1 VKIVYLG
8 DLVGRSGRKIVA
20 EKLPEIQEK
29 LKPDAIIVNGENA
42 AAGFGITEKIAK
54 ELFDLGI
61 AVISTGNHVWDQK
74 DTKRYIN
81 TEPRMIRP
89 INYPEGAPGKGSV
102 IVEDNRG
109 RGILVINV
117 MGRIFMDPLDDPFK
131 AVEIELKKHQLGSTV
146 KFILVD
152 IHAEATSEKMAMGQF
167 LDGQVSLVVGTHSH
181 IPTADAQ
188 IFDGGT
194 AYQTD
199 AGMCGDYNSVI
210 GMDKVEPINRF
221 TKKIRGD
228 RYSPALGDGTLC
240 GVFVQTDDSTG
251 LATHIEPIRLGARL
265 IENFPSI

>member
-1 VKIVYLG
+1 MVRAKPAVADQDRSRSVL
-8 DLVGRSGRKIVA
+8 LVC
-20 EKLPEIQEK
+20 
-29 LKPDAIIVNGENA
+29 
-42 AAGFGITEKIAK
+42 
-54 ELFDLGI
+54 
-61 AVISTGNHVWDQK
+61 
-74 DTKRYIN
+74 
-81 TEPRMIRP
+81 
-89 INYPEGAPGKGSV
+89 
-102 IVEDNRG
+102 
-109 RGILVINV
+109 
-117 MGRIFMDPLDDPFK
+117 
-131 AVEIELKKHQLGSTV
+131 
-146 KFILVD
+146 
-152 IHAEATSEKMAMGQF
+152 MGQF
-167 LDGQVSLVVGTHSH
+167 LDGRVSLVVGTHSH

-251 LATHIEPIRLGARL
+251 LAIRVEPIRMGARL

>member
-8 DLVGRSGRKIVA
+8 DLVGRSGRRIVA

-54 ELFDLGI
+54 ELFDLGV

-102 IVEDNRG
+102 IVEDKRG

-131 AVEIELKKHQLGSTV
+131 AVENELKKHQLGATV

-167 LDGQVSLVVGTHSH
+167 LDGRVSLVVGTHSH

-251 LATHIEPIRLGARL
+251 LAIRVEPIRMGARL